1 MRPDARAGLEV
12 QALRPAKKPSV
23 GPSERDLGVR
33 SKQSSTVAASLV
45 NDIVSRIRKGVKG

>member
-1 MRPDARAGLEV
+1 MRPDTRAGLEV
-12 QALRPAKKPSV
+12 PALRPAKEPSV

-45 NDIVSRIRKGVKG
+45 NDLVSRIRKGVKG